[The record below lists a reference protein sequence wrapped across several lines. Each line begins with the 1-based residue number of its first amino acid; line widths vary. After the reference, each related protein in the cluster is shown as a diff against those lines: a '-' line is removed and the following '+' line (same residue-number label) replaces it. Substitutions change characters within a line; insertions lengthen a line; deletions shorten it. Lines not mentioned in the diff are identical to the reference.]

1 MARAYDND
9 AHLIVYP
16 MGIMLYGLK
25 QPLKSVLK
33 KCLK

>member
-25 QPLKSVLK
+25 PALKICS
-33 KCLK
+33 